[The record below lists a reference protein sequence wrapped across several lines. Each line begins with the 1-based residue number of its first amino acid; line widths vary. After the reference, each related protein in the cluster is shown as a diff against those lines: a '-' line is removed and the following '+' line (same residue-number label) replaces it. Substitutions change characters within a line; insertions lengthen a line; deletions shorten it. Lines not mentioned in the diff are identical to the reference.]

1 MDQPISKIQLQVIE
15 KSLDKLFAK
24 LNLDVEFTKHFFDR
38 LNDERN
44 GKQITPSE
52 LVQIYTSL
60 YDKHGIKL
68 SKTDN
73 NKEIE
78 ELMKSISTDINVPL
92 NIEFNKKSGKIELVA
107 KTIMRKKGFKSPD
120 KVLVVEQNIKTF
132 DEFLNT

>member
-24 LNLDVEFTKHFFDR
+24 LKLDVEFTKHFFDR